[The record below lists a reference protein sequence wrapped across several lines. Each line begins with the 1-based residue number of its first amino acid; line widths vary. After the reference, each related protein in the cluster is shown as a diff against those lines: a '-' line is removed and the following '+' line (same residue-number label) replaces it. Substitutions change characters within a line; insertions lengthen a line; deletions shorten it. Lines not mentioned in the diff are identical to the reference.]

1 MTDVTRPARGKQ
13 IPMIFGIVD
22 GSASSS
28 QGLKIGEP
36 ELPGSFGAA
45 CIRRFSGRRKS
56 GKIVQCGNSCGPAPG
71 VCDGDVVRLRIE
83 EGGRVI
89 FFKGATQIS
98 SCTVGG
104 KGEFRVAV
112 TLHEEGQRVEILEES
127 VSESLARCA
136 DPRKGVALASQAL
149 NSTLRS
155 KSDDKE
161 LKECQAEA
169 ARWASVAQDL
179 QHELEAPEKKCPF
192 AATMLRVA
200 FGLLVNCTEMC
211 TSMGDVIS
219 VWLNTG
225 DVNATARIVC
235 RDITTWNCVILGD
248 AARASC
254 DGLLVGAEQTVTGLS
269 IPRTADGTAAY

>member
-1 MTDVTRPARGKQ
+1 MEGREQEQAELASSDPIQSDLQAQTLATSKDGNGGYGGIQRLPEGPQSCGFTWMASPILGKVKFDARMKGAHLETSEATSVTIVSQQLLTRLDRGDFVMRIAGAGGKQ

-45 CIRRFSGRRKS
+45 CIRKS

-136 DPRKGVALASQAL
+136 DPRKGFRRPSKLPGLAASALH
-149 NSTLRS
+149 
-155 KSDDKE
+155 
-161 LKECQAEA
+161 A
-169 ARWASVAQDL
+169 ARQ
-179 QHELEAPEKKCPF
+179 
-192 AATMLRVA
+192 
-200 FGLLVNCTEMC
+200 
-211 TSMGDVIS
+211 
-219 VWLNTG
+219 
-225 DVNATARIVC
+225 
-235 RDITTWNCVILGD
+235 
-248 AARASC
+248 
-254 DGLLVGAEQTVTGLS
+254 
-269 IPRTADGTAAY
+269 